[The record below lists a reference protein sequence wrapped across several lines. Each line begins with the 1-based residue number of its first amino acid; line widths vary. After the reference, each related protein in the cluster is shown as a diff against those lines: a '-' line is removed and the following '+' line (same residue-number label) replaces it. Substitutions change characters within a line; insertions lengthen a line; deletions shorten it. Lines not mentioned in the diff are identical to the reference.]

1 MVGGMVRTQTGSY
14 DMAFLSA
21 AATATVA
28 LVLAFFLVPKSGQ
41 EHLKRPGAAP
51 APRTDVA
58 A

>member
-1 MVGGMVRTQTGSY
+1 MVRTQTGSY

-41 EHLKRPGAAP
+41 EHLKRPGPPLAP
-51 APRTDVA
+51 QTGVA